1 MSRVG
6 LLPISLPQGVEVEVK
21 GSEVIVKKDKIQL
34 RRCFNSATMIELKEG
49 QLVVTRKNDS
59 GTSRALHGLTRA
71 LLANMVEGV
80 DKGFERTL
88 EIRGVGYSARQEGD
102 KLLLQVGYSH
112 IVEVLLPAGIKAVL
126 EGNNRIHVQG
136 IDKESVGE
144 MAAKIRA
151 IRPADPYKGKGIKYA
166 EEILHL
172 KPGKAG
178 KASKD

>member
-21 GSEVIVKKDKIQL
+21 GSEVTVKKDKKLL
-34 RRCFNSATMIELKEG
+34 RRCFPSAATIEMKEG
-49 QLVVTRKNDS
+49 QLLVARKSDS
-59 GTSRALHGLTRA
+59 GTDRALHGLTRA

-80 DKGFERTL
+80 DKGFERIL

-102 KLLLQVGYSH
+102 KLLLQVGFTH
-112 IVEVLLPAGIKAVL
+112 VVEVELPTGIKAVL
-126 EGNNRIHVQG
+126 EGNNRIHIQG

-144 MAAKIRA
+144 IAAKIRA